1 MFPMKL
7 AVLGSPISHSLSPAL
22 HKAAYAELGLP
33 HTFEAFDVNL
43 DQFKTFFSDLD
54 DQWLGLS
61 ITMPLKEIAFDV
73 ATKVS
78 HVAKQTGAIN
88 TLVLKDGVQADNTDV
103 YGISKSLRNAGCTN
117 PKTATII
124 GAGATTRSAIAALA
138 GLGVEGI
145 LIIAR
150 NAIKSATCIDLGN
163 ELGITIDST
172 TSIEDKFFATDVTI
186 NATPVGVADDLVAN
200 LGLARG
206 VLLDVVYNPWPT
218 KLATAWKA
226 KGLTTIPGHQMLLNQ
241 AVRQVELFTG
251 QIPDVQIMQ
260 EAMFSEMKARGQQID

>member
-1 MFPMKL
+1 MKL
-7 AVLGSPISHSLSPAL
+7 AVLGSPISHSLSPTL
-22 HKAAYAELGLP
+22 HKAAYAQLGLP
-33 HTFEAFDVNL
+33 HTFEAIDVNV
-43 DQFKTFFSDLD
+43 DQFKTFFTGLD

-61 ITMPLKEIAFDV
+61 LTMPLKEIAFEV

-78 HVAKQTGAIN
+78 NVARQTGAIN

-124 GAGATTRSAIAALA
+124 GAGATTRSAIAALS

-150 NAIKSATCIDLGN
+150 NAQKSATCIDLGN
-163 ELGITIDST
+163 ELGISIDAT
-172 TSIEDKFFATDVTI
+172 ANIEDKFFTSDVTI
-186 NATPVGVADDLVAN
+186 NATPVGVADDFVTKLSS
-200 LGLARG
+200 ARG

-218 KLATAWKA
+218 KLAAAWKA
-226 KGLTTIPGHQMLLNQ
+226 KGLKAIPGNQMLLNQ
-241 AVRQVELFTG
+241 AVRQIELFTG
-251 QIPDVQIMQ
+251 QIPDIQNMQ
-260 EAMFSEMKARGQQID
+260 EAMFIEMKARGQQID

>member
-1 MFPMKL
+1 MKL
-7 AVLGSPISHSLSPAL
+7 AVLGSPISHTLSPAL
-22 HKAAYAELGLP
+22 HKAAYAQLGLP
-33 HTFEAFDVNL
+33 HTFEAIDVTVER
-43 DQFKTFFSDLD
+43 FKDFFESLD

-61 ITMPLKEIAFDV
+61 ITMPLKEIAFEV

-78 HVAKQTGAIN
+78 SVAKQTGAIN

-124 GAGATTRSAIAALA
+124 GAGATTRSAIVALA

-150 NAIKSATCIDLGN
+150 NAQKSATCIDLGN
-163 ELGITIDST
+163 ELGISIDA
-172 TSIEDKFFATDVTI
+172 TSNIQDKFFVTDVTI
-186 NATPVGVADDLVAN
+186 NATPIGVADDFVSFLDS
-200 LGLARG
+200 ARG

-218 KLATAWKA
+218 KLAAAWKA
-226 KGLTTIPGHQMLLNQ
+226 KSLTAVPGHQMLLNQ
-241 AVRQVELFTG
+241 AVRQIELFTG
-251 QIPDVQIMQ
+251 QIPDAQVMQ
-260 EAMFSEMKARGQQID
+260 EAMFTEMKARSHQID